1 MNRQIYRGVALC
13 GLLYLLACTPTPEP
27 SPPVVLPD
35 YSQYPHQLAQRGD
48 TLLYAQRLLGAY
60 YPNPDEYSQRDSTVI
75 ELSFPWMD
83 SSAGA
88 LADTLNQALQ
98 VLLLR
103 EAQGATT
110 LEERL
115 QRFVD
120 EFAEHKE
127 DMKAFGLPSTNWSF
141 ELRVQIL
148 LNNPQ
153 LLTLYV
159 HQLEYTGGAHA
170 NTWTSYL
177 NYAIPTGQLLTLDDL
192 LKEGEQDQF
201 EQLAQHA
208 FIRQLQGST
217 LSEPLSLLD
226 SSAFVVPTLF
236 EMKLNGVQ
244 FHYRPYDLGSFASEG
259 WSFFMSYQE
268 LLPVLDT
275 GRLTLVPVENQS
287 DTLGI

>member
-1 MNRQIYRGVALC
+1 MWC

-27 SPPVVLPD
+27 SPSVVPTD
-35 YSQYPHQLAQRGD
+35 YSHYPHQLAQRGD
-48 TLLYAQRLLGAY
+48 TLPYIQQLRAAY

-75 ELSFPWMD
+75 ELSFPWID

-98 VLLLR
+98 ALLLR
-103 EAQGATT
+103 ESQGATT
-110 LEERL
+110 LEKRL
-115 QRFVD
+115 QGFVD
-120 EFAEHKE
+120 EFAEHEE
-127 DMKAFGLPSTNWSF
+127 DMKAFGLPSANWSF
-141 ELRVQIL
+141 ELTVQVL

-170 NTWTSYL
+170 NTWISYL
-177 NYAIPTGQLLTLDDL
+177 NYAMPNGQLLTLDDL
-192 LKEGEQDQF
+192 LKKGGQDQF
-201 EQLAQHA
+201 EQLAQQA
-208 FIRQLQGST
+208 FMQQLQDST
-217 LSEPLSLLD
+217 PSEPLSLLD

-236 EMKLNGVQ
+236 ELQLDGIQ

-259 WSFFMSYQE
+259 WSFFMPYQE

-275 GRLTLVPVENQS
+275 GKLNLVPLVW
-287 DTLGI
+287 